1 MSSTRLTQRTG
12 LLPPGIVG
20 LLLLGGCAAGTSSS
34 SVQYKSEDWAFGD
47 VKGSRLTTEH
57 YVLCTT
63 CKSRPLVASMPAFV
77 ESCWTAYSHL
87 VPPRLPP
94 DKPMET
100 YLFQSRWEWE
110 RFTEQ
115 FAPQRADTYKRIR
128 SGGYSER
135 GITVSHYGSRR
146 STLSTLAHE
155 GLHQYLEATRGD
167 FVPAWLNEGLATRF
181 EAFDLD
187 ANGRP
192 IFTPDKNYLRLD
204 YLRTALASK
213 SLLSLRD
220 ILGTHAGIEIQKQ
233 STHVAT
239 YYSQV
244 WSLVLYLLQP
254 PRTNP
259 YHDGFQKLLAE
270 LGSDAMMRN
279 ARAYLATDTD
289 GKMSEGEAV
298 FRSYITEDLD
308 KFQADYE
315 AFLRKLLR
323 LNA

>member
-1 MSSTRLTQRTG
+1 MHGT
-12 LLPPGIVG
+12 LLPRRLALLACGIVG
-20 LLLLGGCAAGTSSS
+20 PLLIAGCAAGHASTP
-34 SVQYKSEDWAFGD
+34 VEFKTEDWTFGNS
-47 VKGSRLTTEH
+47 KGSRLTTEH
-57 YVLCTT
+57 YILYTT
-63 CKSRPLVASMPAFV
+63 CRSKPLVSTMPVFV
-77 ESCWTAYSHL
+77 ESCWTAYSAL
-87 VPPRLPP
+87 VPCPSPP
-94 DKPMET
+94 EKPLET

-115 FAPQRADTYKRIR
+115 FAPQRAETYKRIR
-128 SGGYSER
+128 TGGYSER

-146 STLSTLAHE
+146 TSLSTLAHE
-155 GLHQYLEATRGD
+155 GLHQYLEATRGERI
-167 FVPAWLNEGLATRF
+167 PAWLNEGLATRF

-187 ANGRP
+187 SNGLP
-192 IFTPDKNYLRLD
+192 IFTPDKNYLRLQ
-204 YLRTALASK
+204 YLRSAISSN
-213 SLLSLRD
+213 SLLPLHE

-233 STHVAT
+233 SVHVAT

-259 YHDGFQKLLAE
+259 YHDGFRRLLDE
-270 LGSDAMMRN
+270 LGTDTMVRN
-279 ARAYLATDTD
+279 ARAYLATDTE

-298 FRSYITEDLD
+298 FRSYVTDDLE

-315 AFLRKLLR
+315 AFLRTLLR